1 MPERRPEVADLIRAG
16 RTAFRPDDSDRERV
30 LQSLA
35 GTLGDS
41 ALLGGSHDPSEPGPS
56 ARPRFPVRTWVL
68 GGLGTLTIGV
78 GVVVA
83 GHAWTATSSLATR
96 SRTPAI
102 LATMPEPSA
111 TLPPVW
117 NADDQAT
124 PPRPD
129 LPSIAP
135 RSAARSSS
143 APLPSDSLPEEVRL
157 LSRAEQQLNSG
168 HAEEALRTLGEHEQR
183 FPSGA
188 LAEERMA
195 ARVQTLCALGRV
207 AEAKAGLAKLAHAY
221 PRSAHLDRARTSCGF
236 DSP

>member
-1 MPERRPEVADLIRAG
+1 VPERRPEVADLIRAG

-35 GTLGDS
+35 GTLGDG
-41 ALLGGSHDPSEPGPS
+41 ALLGGSHHPSEPGPS
-56 ARPRFPVRTWVL
+56 ATPRFPVRTWVL
-68 GGLGTLTIGV
+68 GGLGTLTIV

-83 GHAWTATSSLATR
+83 GHAWTARSSLAAP

-102 LATMPEPSA
+102 LATMAEPSA
-111 TLPPVW
+111 TLPPAW
-117 NADDQAT
+117 NAEEQAT
-124 PPRPD
+124 PPP
-129 LPSIAP
+129 LTAP

-168 HAEEALRTLGEHEQR
+168 HADEALRTLGEHEQR

-195 ARVQTLCALGRV
+195 GRVQTLCALGRV
-207 AEAKAGLAKLAHAY
+207 AEAKAGLAKLARAY
-221 PRSAHLDRARTSCGF
+221 PRSAHLDRARVSCGLE
-236 DSP
+236 SP